1 MRVTN
6 RMMVDRS
13 IRNINASLNRLDKF
27 YNQLASEKQFQ
38 YPSDNP
44 VSVAQSMR
52 LNLSIAET
60 EQYIKNADDANDW
73 MASTDT
79 ALGQYGTILQ
89 RLKELTVSGANSTL
103 PDESRQAIADE
114 VHELRDQ
121 IYMLANSEQA
131 GRFLFAGTLTLK
143 NPFTKLP
150 DGTIQYEG
158 NTGDILTELGVGVN
172 MTMNINGERA
182 FGDIFNQLAKLEA
195 DLRSNNID
203 GVNSAIDS
211 IEQVNDH
218 VLQLRA
224 EIGAKINRMDM
235 NKERLESL
243 KLNYQKLLSNV
254 EDLDIAQS
262 VMELKQEEAVQ
273 QAALAACARVIQQT
287 LVDFLH

>member
-143 NPFTKLP
+143 SPFSKLP
-150 DGTIQYEG
+150 DGTIQYDG
-158 NTGDILTELGVGVN
+158 NTGDIQAELGVGVN
-172 MTMNINGERA
+172 MTMNIDGERA
-182 FGDIFNQLAKLEA
+182 FGDIFNQLDKLED
-195 DLRSNNID
+195 DLRSNNLD
-203 GVNSAIDS
+203 GVNSAIDG
-211 IEQVNDH
+211 IEAVNDH

-224 EIGAKINRMDM
+224 EMGAKINRMDM

-287 LVDFLH
+287 LVDFLQ